1 MNETKRT
8 LRERK
13 FIEAYIGN
21 GGNSTGAYLAINKKA
36 NKNTAGVLGLRM
48 LRKVKIE
55 VDNILDQIGINDVYL
70 VKKLKEGLETRN
82 LSIRV
87 RYLDMVFKLK
97 GAFPVEKGKQD
108 EHEVKVIFVG
118 EKEKPEDDIKNK
130 LIAKINKIAERNKE
144 QESK

>member
-13 FIEAYIGN
+13 FIKSYIENNGN
-21 GGNSTGAYLAINKKA
+21 ATLAYLAINAKA

-55 VDNILDQIGINDVYL
+55 LKNILNQIGLNDIYL
-70 VKKLKEGLETRN
+70 AGKLKEGLESES

-87 RYLDMVFKLK
+87 RYLDMALKLK
-97 GAFPVEKGKQD
+97 NKYPA
-108 EHEVKVIFVG
+108 
-118 EKEKPEDDIKNK
+118 EKEKETHKVIILGAKNK
-130 LIAKINKIAERNKE
+130 LIAKINKITERNKD
-144 QESK
+144 QESS

>member
-21 GGNSTGAYLAINKKA
+21 GCNATEAYLAINSKA

-55 VDNILDQIGINDVYL
+55 LKNILNQIGLNDIYL
-70 VKKLKEGLETRN
+70 AGKLKEGLESES

-87 RYLDMVFKLK
+87 RYLDMALKLK
-97 GAFPVEKGKQD
+97 NKYPAEKQ
-108 EHEVKVIFVG
+108 EETHKVIILG
-118 EKEKPEDDIKNK
+118 KKEKPEDEAKNK
-130 LIAKINKIAERNKE
+130 LIAKINKITERNKD
-144 QESK
+144 QESS

>member
-21 GGNSTGAYLAINKKA
+21 GCNATEAYLAINSKA

-55 VDNILDQIGINDVYL
+55 LKNILNQIGLNDIYL
-70 VKKLKEGLETRN
+70 AGKLKEGLESES

-87 RYLDMVFKLK
+87 RYLDMALKLK
-97 GAFPVEKGKQD
+97 NSYPVEKEKQD
-108 EHEVKVIFVG
+108 DHKVIFLG
-118 EKEKPEDDIKNK
+118 TEEKPEDDIKNK